1 LSQGDSNGAIMDE
14 LYTYHGLI
22 MISTY
27 RRCRRRPQWGC
38 QQISPRGPSRAIPAG
53 IATHLTMAITD

>member
-1 LSQGDSNGAIMDE
+1 MDE